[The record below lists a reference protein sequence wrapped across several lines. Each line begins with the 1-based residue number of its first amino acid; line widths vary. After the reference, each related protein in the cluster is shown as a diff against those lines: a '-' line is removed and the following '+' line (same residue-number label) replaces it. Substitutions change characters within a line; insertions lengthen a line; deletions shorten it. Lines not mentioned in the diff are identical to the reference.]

1 MWTLLSSQLFK
12 SQRVSGNHME
22 QSVEE
27 QIGTV
32 SAVEAE
38 AHLVQIGLQML
49 GAYLVPTSHDAA
61 LEQRECGLNSVRVN
75 VGSEANILFPRV
87 IHSLMFVT
95 ADSLLIGRKFI
106 GHDHINIA
114 ADVLLD
120 VPRQS
125 SGLGILSVE
134 KTQIAITL
142 PNPDDHL
149 FRVALTAPAAS
160 ITALL
165 SADIG
170 FVHLDSTVQHRS
182 INLFHGAADTVTEI
196 PCGLVGAFVL
206 APKSTFEL
214 HSAHALLGFN
224 NQQDGGKPSGQRQVG
239 IVEDRS
245 SCDRE
250 VILALGTVEL
260 FVSLNPS
267 DTPTMASRTLD
278 TVGPA

>member
-106 GHDHINIA
+106 GHDHINVA

-134 KTQIAITL
+134 ETQIAITL
-142 PNPDDHL
+142 PNPDDHF

-170 FVHLDSTVQHRS
+170 FIHLDSTVQHGA
-182 INLFHGAADTVTEI
+182 INLSHSATNAMAEI
-196 PCGLVGAFVL
+196 PCGLIGAAIC
-206 APKSTFEL
+206 APEGALEL
-214 HSAHALLGFN
+214 HGAHAFFGFTR
-224 NQQDGGKPSGQRQVG
+224 QQSGKEPHRQRQMG
-239 IVEDRS
+239 IMEDRS
-245 SCDRE
+245 TGCCE
-250 VILALGTVEL
+250 LILTA
-260 FVSLNPS
+260 N
-267 DTPTMASRTLD
+267 TLIAGI
-278 TVGPA
+278 VFQARYAGVFAAGAQ